1 MTHSNEQNCQLNE
14 DEQEYLNEL
23 TKAYLLG
30 REQILKEQ
38 EQV

>member
-1 MTHSNEQNCQLNE
+1 MNKENCPLSI

-30 REQILKEQ
+30 RQHRE
-38 EQV
+38 V